1 MKKPLI
7 IISCIFFLSAM
18 SACTDKADES
28 PSDPAGLGRPKQSIK
43 RFDSYARADRHPVI
57 SNRPAVDFF
66 EGAVLGNGGLGVI
79 VTTRPDAV
87 VLYFGHNDVWD
98 IRLAEANSEKIGT
111 FQEIFERVRA
121 IPDTIGSL
129 TDVEWYREYL
139 AMAREN
145 YAKPYPRPFPC
156 GRLVLWFDRRNAELI
171 GHRLN
176 IDNGLCEVNFLID
189 GEQAHLELFTDM
201 EHDRLW
207 GRMVNG
213 DGDPMPAPFVYITML
228 PDPKTPTELP
238 KYEVLRKPGDGTL
251 SFRQVLPYEEISDS
265 EPYTAHPKDRA
276 FCLTA
281 SMNTAFA
288 HDDSFG
294 KNEKKHYSGSWIPGQ
309 SVYGDPL
316 NGILGQSQ
324 SFTMCIQL
332 DHGPASETTF
342 DSRDLH
348 EPKAASY
355 TSAAQLSNREWEI
368 FWNKSGIALDDEF
381 LERTW
386 YRNLYFFRCAVR
398 QGATC
403 PGLFANWSFGD
414 IGTAW
419 HGDYHMNYNTQQPFW
434 LTFSSNHTDL
444 HLPYVDMVKDILLP
458 VSKKWAREYYGM
470 RGAFFPHSAYPV
482 EMTMLPYPLPTWGW
496 EVFETPWTVQSLWW
510 HYIYTMD
517 EDFLRNRAFG
527 IIRESVL
534 FLVDYMMRPDAHGDS
549 WGDDNYHIFPSVPPE
564 LYGLRPGFDKNYD
577 TTADL
582 ALTRFVFDAYIE
594 ACTILDREMSESGL
608 IQDVREILAHFPGYP
623 TAQSGKGEVFV
634 SVPGENPEV
643 VYNCP
648 ASLMSVFPGEIHG
661 LHSSPRDLEIASNT
675 YRNQQN
681 EGGND
686 IVFLNISAARLGIL
700 DLEKFKRQINYAL
713 LPNGTCA
720 DKVLQIHG
728 RYTNNTPFDYMAPMG
743 LWLEN
748 FALPF
753 VINECLMQSY
763 NGELRLFPNWPDDTG
778 AEFSTLRAAGAFLVS
793 AKWASGSVEWVEV
806 LSEVGSTL
814 TMLSPWESGAVCS
827 RSGVETVLTGE
838 RFTLD
843 TSPGEVLRFT
853 GRR

>member
-1 MKKPLI
+1 MKYTTIL
-7 IISCIFFLSAM
+7 ISCFLILSVFTAYNIG
-18 SACTDKADES
+18 ADES
-28 PSDPAGLGRPKQSIK
+28 SSTPASSLRSKQSMI
-43 RFDSYARADRHPVI
+43 RIDSQARAGHHPVV
-57 SNRPAVDFF
+57 SKRPAVDFF
-66 EGAVLGNGGLGVI
+66 EGAVLGNGTLGVI
-79 VTTRPDAV
+79 ATTRPDAV

-98 IRLAEANSEKIGT
+98 IRLAENNSEKIGT
-111 FQEIFERVRA
+111 FQEIFERVRD
-121 IPDTIGSL
+121 IPDTLGSL

-139 AMAREN
+139 AMVREN

-156 GRLVLWFDRRNAELI
+156 GRLVLWFDRRNAELL

-176 IDNGLCEVNFLID
+176 IDSGLCEIFFLID
-189 GEQAHLELFTDM
+189 GEQVSFELFTDM

-213 DGDPMPAPFVYITML
+213 DGDLIPAPFDYISML

-238 KYEVLRKPGDGTL
+238 HYETLRQLGRGTL
-251 SFRQVLPYEEISDS
+251 SFRQILPHEEISDS
-265 EPYTAHPKDRA
+265 EKYTAHQKDRA
-276 FCLTA
+276 FSLTVCL
-281 SMNTAFA
+281 NTAFLNES
-288 HDDSFG
+288 SFG
-294 KNEKKHYSGSWIPGQ
+294 KTGKKDHSGSWIPGQ
-309 SVYGDPL
+309 TVYNDPL
-316 NGILGQSQ
+316 NGIPGQSQ
-324 SFTMCIQL
+324 NFTMCVQL
-332 DHGPASETTF
+332 DRGPESMTTF
-342 DSRDLH
+342 DSRDL
-348 EPKAASY
+348 PKPEAASY
-355 TSAAQLSNREWEI
+355 TSAARIRDREWKD
-368 FWNKSGIALDDEF
+368 FWSKSGVALDDEL

-386 YRNLYFFRCAVR
+386 YHNLYFFRCAVR
-398 QGATC
+398 PGATC

-434 LTFSSNHTDL
+434 VSFSSNHIDL
-444 HLPYVDMVKDILLP
+444 HLPYVDMVEDTLLP
-458 VSKKWAREYYGM
+458 VSKKWARDYYGM

-517 EDFLRNRAFG
+517 EEFLRNRAFG

-534 FLVDYMMRPDAHGDS
+534 FLVDYMMRPDAHGDA
-549 WGDDNYHIFPSVPPE
+549 WGDGNYHIFPSVPPE

-582 ALTRFVFDAYIE
+582 ALTHFVFDAYLE
-594 ACTILDREMSESGL
+594 ACTILGYEKSEAALMGN
-608 IQDVREILAHFPGYP
+608 VREILAHFPGYP
-623 TAQSGKGEVFV
+623 TAQSGSGEVFV

-661 LHSSPRDLEIASNT
+661 LHSSPRDLEIALNT
-675 YRNQQN
+675 YKNQQN

-686 IVFLNISAARLGIL
+686 IVFLNISAARLGNL

-713 LPNGTCA
+713 LPNGTCT

-743 LWLEN
+743 LWFEN

-763 NGELRLFPNWPDDTG
+763 NGELRLFPNWPDDID
-778 AEFSTLRAAGAFLVS
+778 AEFSTLRAVGAFLVS
-793 AKWASGSVEWVEV
+793 AKWSGGIVEWVEV
-806 LSEVGSTL
+806 FSEAGSTL
-814 TMLSPWESGAVCS
+814 TMLSPWKSGTVCS
-827 RSGVETVLTGE
+827 RSGVETILTGD
-838 RFTLD
+838 RLTLE
-843 TSPGEVLRFT
+843 TSQGEVLRFT